1 MDEILIKKYDNRR
14 LYCVDEAKYVSLG
27 DIRKMLVDGKN
38 IKVVEKNSGK
48 DITKYVMMQIVL
60 EERYEMF
67 PDFFLKMMI
76 SAPPN
81 LLEQFFKGFFPQMME
96 YFLKMRESQMFGM
109 PFNNMMFPQQQQTQQ
124 FPFMPNMGAMNTN
137 FTNPME
143 EIIKRLADLE
153 KKFK

>member
-96 YFLKMRESQMFGM
+96 YFLKMRENQMFGM
-109 PFNNMMFPQQQQTQQ
+109 PFNNMMFPQQQAPQ
-124 FPFMPNMGAMNTN
+124 FPFMPNMGAINTN
-137 FTNPME
+137 FANPME

>member
-76 SAPPN
+76 AAPPN
-81 LLEQFFKGFFPQMME
+81 MLEQFFKGFFPQMME
-96 YFLKMRESQMFGM
+96 YFLKMRENQMFGM
-109 PFNNMMFPQQQQTQQ
+109 PFNNMMFPQPQQQ
-124 FPFMPNMGAMNTN
+124 FPFMPNMGSVNPN
-137 FTNPME
+137 FANPMD